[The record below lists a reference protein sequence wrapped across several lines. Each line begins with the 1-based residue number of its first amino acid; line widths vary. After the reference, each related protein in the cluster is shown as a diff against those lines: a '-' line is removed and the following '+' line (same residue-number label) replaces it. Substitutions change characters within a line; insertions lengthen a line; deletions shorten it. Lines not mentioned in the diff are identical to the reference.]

1 MRITFEDTPR
11 LAHVSEDGMRNQ
23 SILSHLEGTAVIAER
38 FAKSFGGQ
46 EQARTAG
53 LLHDIGKYSD
63 GFQKRLKGGKK
74 WITPLRGQRW
84 LWPKNNQ
91 KWRLR

>member
-38 FAKSFGGQ
+38 FAKSLEDRNRH
-46 EQARTAG
+46 EQRDCYTILANIAM
-53 LLHDIGKYSD
+53 D
-63 GFQKRLKGGKK
+63 F
-74 WITPLRGQRW
+74 
-84 LWPKNNQ
+84 KND
-91 KWRLR
+91 

>member
-38 FAKSFGGQ
+38 FAKSFGC
-46 EQARTAG
+46 
-53 LLHDIGKYSD
+53 LLYTSPSPGDE
-63 GFQKRLKGGKK
+63 R
-74 WITPLRGQRW
+74 
-84 LWPKNNQ
+84 
-91 KWRLR
+91 